1 MTDYPL
7 AIVKQSGGDV
17 CCAMAM
23 QSRGILELM
32 DAEKEADKLV
42 KDARKS
48 KCGMNGELLGR
59 LEPCNTEGLR
69 GTALKSD

>member
-1 MTDYPL
+1 
-7 AIVKQSGGDV
+7 
-17 CCAMAM
+17 MAM

-48 KCGMNGELLGR
+48 KRGMR
-59 LEPCNTEGLR
+59 ARCASPCL
-69 GTALKSD
+69 AVDPSVLVLKTDEKF

>member
-1 MTDYPL
+1 
-7 AIVKQSGGDV
+7 
-17 CCAMAM
+17 MAM

-48 KCGMNGELLGR
+48 KHRMSGCLLAVTK
-59 LEPCNTEGLR
+59 EVATTTPE
-69 GTALKSD
+69 